1 METIKKI
8 IAIFLMFLFAG
19 LWLWL
24 VILAIVEETPGK
36 QTFLYIGS
44 GILFSISVLCAGY
57 IQSKKENE
65 DGY

>member
-8 IAIFLMFLFAG
+8 IAIFLMFLSAG

-24 VILAIVEETPGK
+24 VILAIIEETPGK

-57 IQSKKENE
+57 IQSKKEDE